1 MSEREHTFCMKSNVL
16 FYKSEEIVFNVLLSK
31 TKFSFD
37 AEVSFLAGV
46 NLSQKKIKNLVQF
59 FVLGF

>member
-1 MSEREHTFCMKSNVL
+1 MKSNVL